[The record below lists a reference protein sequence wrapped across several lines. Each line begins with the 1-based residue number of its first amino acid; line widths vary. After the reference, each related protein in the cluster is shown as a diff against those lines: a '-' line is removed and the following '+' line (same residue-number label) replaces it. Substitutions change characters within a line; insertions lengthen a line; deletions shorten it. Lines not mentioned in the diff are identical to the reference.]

1 MWGSYTVENK
11 TNQSEFESADALLS
25 DPEPWES
32 WETQLVTYSILV
44 AVIGLVLLGILINW
58 LILWRKYQQQ

>member
-1 MWGSYTVENK
+1 VENK

-58 LILWRKYQQQ
+58 LIL